1 MFGMTL
7 SIPLKLSMFNVME
20 MKQALQAVNMR
31 YHHHIH
37 PVTITIITIM
47 VLLQYFAKRVI
58 MHFCDIG
65 NYHFICS
72 YH

>member
-1 MFGMTL
+1 MYGMTT
-7 SIPLKLSMFNVME
+7 SIPLKLSMLNVME
-20 MKQALQAVNMR
+20 MKQALPVVNMR
-31 YHHHIH
+31 YHHIL